1 MLSASL
7 ASSFETTML
16 MPTPMLNVLNI
27 SRSQISPAFAM
38 RSNIGRTFTAER
50 SIFAPSESGML
61 LGMFSI
67 EAAARDVGY
76 ALDLY
81 LFEQGE
87 NGLPYI
93 FVGVS
98 RVSPML
104 LPPSSSTG
112 KVRLR
117 FSTSKTFL
125 TSEKPFE

>member
-27 SRSQISPAFAM
+27 SRSQISPAFEIKYRQNFYRRAVYL
-38 RSNIGRTFTAER
+38 RAER
-50 SIFAPSESGML
+50 VGDASRDVFV
-61 LGMFSI
+61 

-87 NGLPYI
+87 NGLYI
-93 FVGVS
+93 YLCRREQSLADALAAELVNGEGEIAVFNI
-98 RVSPML
+98 
-104 LPPSSSTG
+104 
-112 KVRLR
+112 KN
-117 FSTSKTFL
+117 FSH
-125 TSEKPFE
+125 EREAV